1 MAVLPDEYQAEP
13 AMALDGGEDGLDLV
27 RRILAEAPKHLNA
40 GGGMICEIGTG
51 RELLEEEYPDLE
63 FFWLDTA
70 ESQGEVFWVT
80 AEALGV
86 GPKSPKK
93 K

>member
-1 MAVLPDEYQAEP
+1 MDVLPEEYQREP
-13 AMALDGGEDGLDLV
+13 AMALDGGPDGLDLV
-27 RRILAEAPKHLNA
+27 RNILAQAPKHLNA

-51 RELLEEEYPDLE
+51 REILEEEYPDLD

-70 ESQGEVFWVT
+70 ESQGEVFWIT

-86 GPKSPKK
+86 GEKK
-93 K
+93 KRK

>member
-1 MAVLPDEYQAEP
+1 
-13 AMALDGGEDGLDLV
+13 
-27 RRILAEAPKHLNA
+27 
-40 GGGMICEIGTG
+40 MICEIGTG

-80 AEALGV
+80 AEGLGV
-86 GPKSPKK
+86 GQKSPKK